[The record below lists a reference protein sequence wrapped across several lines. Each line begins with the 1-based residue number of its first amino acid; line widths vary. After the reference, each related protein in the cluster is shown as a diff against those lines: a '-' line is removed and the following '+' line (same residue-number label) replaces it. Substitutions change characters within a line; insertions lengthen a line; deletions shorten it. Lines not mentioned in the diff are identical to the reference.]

1 MKKLLTLL
9 LLSPLAFAE
18 QGNIIEANC
27 RAFWGSSSKDIVK
40 CINTW
45 KNASQWGD
53 VHVPVGAEPNLNINP
68 EAMYLPPADMETY
81 DASKKPRA
89 EICPDWRANGSNQGH
104 YNCQERNNKKFKRW
118 WKPQIVGS
126 RFRQN
131 TNPSNWLLF
140 EAEGVLDGWLPLTD
154 DGERGIN
161 MSGAWELNYASE
173 NSVRFTLYAGQSE
186 CTFEISKKGKLYWF
200 KQSTA
205 NYSNICPSTL
215 MIRTKIKTLS
225 ELKKEL
231 AEQNG

>member
-53 VHVPVGAEPNLNINP
+53 VHVPAGAEPNLNINP
-68 EAMYLPPADMETY
+68 EAMYLPPTDMETY
-81 DASKKPRA
+81 DASKKPIA
-89 EICPDWRANGSNQGH
+89 EICPEWSSYGDNAGYKSCSARNQT
-104 YNCQERNNKKFKRW
+104 KFKRW

-126 RFRQN
+126 RFKQN

-140 EAEGVLDGWLPLTD
+140 EAEGVLDGWLPLTND
-154 DGERGIN
+154 AELGIE
-161 MSGAWELNYASE
+161 MSGAWEITYATADY
-173 NSVRFTLYAGQSE
+173 VQVTLYAGQSE
-186 CTFEISKKGKLYWF
+186 CTFSISKKGKLYWF